1 MNLVVNQYLGQD
13 KGGGRPSS
21 QLAPFSS
28 LQTLLLSPK
37 VSIHRPKASPLPGV
51 SLLIWDLKASNVLSS
66 TSTFFL
72 WFFYRLNFQ
81 SSNRRLPG
89 PFGRPASPGSSNGKE
104 SACNAGDLGSV
115 PGSGRSPGEGNG
127 SPLQYSC
134 LENPVDRGA

>member
-13 KGGGRPSS
+13 KGGGHPSS
-21 QLAPFSS
+21 QLAPLSP

-37 VSIHRPKASPLPGV
+37 VLTHRLKVSPLPGV

-72 WFFYRLNFQ
+72 WFSYRLNFQ

-104 SACNAGDLGSV
+104 SAHNAGDLGSI